1 MNTNESESTTPR
13 PAFPGGWIVET
24 LGHAVT
30 MSGMTLREY
39 AAIHLRVPNSGT
51 PWLDDMIQQSRRD
64 VFAGQAMQG
73 ELAAMVDPEG
83 DSCGVSIDA
92 PNITFDRLAEHWG
105 RLADAML
112 KETKGGAA

>member
-1 MNTNESESTTPR
+1 MNTNESESTTAR

-73 ELAAMVDPEG
+73 FIEGHIAHHGHNNHWPYAPLAAESHEMAV
-83 DSCGVSIDA
+83 
-92 PNITFDRLAEHWG
+92 
-105 RLADAML
+105 AML